1 MKKLLLIAF
10 TLFSMNTFAQ
20 TPMLKATKLNG
31 QKAENSMKFE
41 TSNRVN
47 LKKANS
53 TNKVKAQAAPE
64 GTTKSYYTD
73 CIESVS
79 QVGEM
84 QRLHVKYDI
93 VFGNDGTV
101 SIPNMFLRTVIL
113 KVHTTRPQRR

>member
-53 TNKVKAQAAPE
+53 TNKVKAQP
-64 GTTKSYYTD
+64 
-73 CIESVS
+73 
-79 QVGEM
+79 
-84 QRLHVKYDI
+84 H
-93 VFGNDGTV
+93 
-101 SIPNMFLRTVIL
+101 L
-113 KVHTTRPQRR
+113 KEQQNHTIQTASSR

>member
-53 TNKVKAQAAPE
+53 TNK
-64 GTTKSYYTD
+64 
-73 CIESVS
+73 
-79 QVGEM
+79 
-84 QRLHVKYDI
+84 R
-93 VFGNDGTV
+93 
-101 SIPNMFLRTVIL
+101 
-113 KVHTTRPQRR
+113 